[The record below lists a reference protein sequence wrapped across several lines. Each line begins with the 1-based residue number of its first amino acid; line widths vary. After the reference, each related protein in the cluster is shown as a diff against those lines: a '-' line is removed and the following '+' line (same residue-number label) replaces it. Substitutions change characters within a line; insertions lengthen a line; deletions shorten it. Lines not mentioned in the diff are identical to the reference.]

1 MTATGWAGGHS
12 FVVSAEWQRGG
23 RLINVFSTFEH
34 RAGRSVLSSS
44 MSKPTKLFLTTFIHL
59 FSQISLLHSSSTW
72 YHCQRC
78 NSGWEKGAMPLYVL
92 TWQKLSCLDTSC
104 SFHDMIPSSN
114 WNGTSNVQLL
124 YDVLVQ
130 QKPRGVSLDMALLLH
145 ERRRSTSCWAGSRRR
160 WSSCMRRIAWLA
172 RDPGFQR
179 KRPSSQCCRDIQASY
194 LSKTNNKPCEKRNN
208 WPLLVEIWAA
218 SKASFLSVVLWERF
232 WDFNFVS

>member
-12 FVVSAEWQRGG
+12 FVVNAEWQRGG
-23 RLINVFSTFEH
+23 RLINVFFYFWTQRRKVSFVIINVSQNYKTLFNH
-34 RAGRSVLSSS
+34 IYPFVLSNI
-44 MSKPTKLFLTTFIHL
+44 FCCFG
-59 FSQISLLHSSSTW
+59 SSSW

-124 YDVLVQ
+124 LCDVLVQ

-145 ERRRSTSCWAGSRRR
+145 ERRRSTSCWAGSRR

-179 KRPSSQCCRDIQASY
+179 KRPSSQCCRDIAS
-194 LSKTNNKPCEKRNN
+194 
-208 WPLLVEIWAA
+208 
-218 SKASFLSVVLWERF
+218 
-232 WDFNFVS
+232 

>member
-1 MTATGWAGGHS
+1 MFFLLLKH
-12 FVVSAEWQRGG
+12 RG
-23 RLINVFSTFEH
+23 
-34 RAGRSVLSSS
+34 GRSVLSSS
-44 MSKPTKLFLTTFIHL
+44 MSKTTKLFLNHIYPFG
-59 FSQISLLHSSSTW
+59 SLKYLCCCSW

-124 YDVLVQ
+124 RTRCSRTAETERSF
-130 QKPRGVSLDMALLLH
+130 PRYGTTTAWS
-145 ERRRSTSCWAGSRRR
+145 EWRSTSCWAGSRR

-179 KRPSSQCCRDIQASY
+179 KRPSSQCCRDIAS
-194 LSKTNNKPCEKRNN
+194 
-208 WPLLVEIWAA
+208 
-218 SKASFLSVVLWERF
+218 
-232 WDFNFVS
+232 